1 MAKKVLGLDVSS
13 DGIGAVLLKRG
24 VKTHTVEACAH
35 VALAQ
40 DAPFEEALGDALEKL
55 RARVDIDDVICS
67 ASFPAERI
75 SYRHVEVPFKAA
87 RKIRQVL
94 PFELEPSLPF
104 AVEETVWA
112 YQGLGGARPN
122 TLLAAAAVKAEFDA
136 YLACLKSFD
145 LDPVSVSPAGYAL
158 ALLTGEQA
166 GRRES
171 DDDRWMLID
180 IGRRTATLFLLTGG
194 RIQAVRPVYRRSAHP
209 WSAADVAGTI
219 RQTLHAFS
227 ERTPGGYRPAQAFI
241 TGYDLLDV
249 NLETELAALLALPV
263 KRTDLSGGLPVTLDE
278 RAGENWRAHRMDKA
292 LALAYAG
299 FGLPGRQLLDFR
311 EGSAPRIRF
320 WSQYRRQLVTAG
332 LLALV
337 VVGLMGA
344 DLLSQ
349 TRVLERRLERL
360 NARITAVF
368 RSTFPEVKNIVDPLQ
383 QMRIKLREI
392 DRRIPEGIST
402 RAPALAILDDI
413 SRSIPAGIDV
423 VFSRLVITGD
433 NVQISAET
441 DTFNAVDEIKNRL
454 MRSELFGKVDITSAN
469 MDKTSRRV
477 RFKLKLHLT

>member
-24 VKTHTVEACAH
+24 VKTHTIEACAH
-35 VALAQ
+35 IALAQ
-40 DAPFEEALGDALEKL
+40 KAPFEESLAAALEKL
-55 RARVDIDDVICS
+55 CAQVDIGDVICT

-75 SYRHVEVPFKAA
+75 SYRHVEVPFRAA
-87 RKIRQVL
+87 RKIHQVL
-94 PFELEPSLPF
+94 PFELEPGLPYP
-104 AVEETVWA
+104 VEDTVWA
-112 YQGLGGARPN
+112 YQGLGGTRQN

-136 YLACLKSFD
+136 YLACLKHFG
-145 LDPVSVSPAGYAL
+145 LDPASVSPAGYAL
-158 ALLTGEQA
+158 ALLTDEQA
-166 GRRES
+166 KKQET

-180 IGRRTATLFLLTGG
+180 IGRQAATVFLLAGG
-194 RIQAVRPVYRRSAHP
+194 LIQAVRPVARRSAHP
-209 WSAADVAGTI
+209 WSAAEVATTI
-219 RQTLHAFS
+219 RRTLHAFS
-227 ERTPGGYRPAQAFI
+227 ERVPGGYTPGQAFI

-249 NLETELAALLALPV
+249 NLESELAGLLSLPV
-263 KRTDLSGGLPVTLDE
+263 KRTDLSGSLPVSLDE
-278 RAGENWRAHRMDKA
+278 RALENWRAHRMDKA

-299 FGLPGRQLLDFR
+299 FGLSGRQLLDFR

-332 LLALV
+332 VLALL

-349 TRVLERRLERL
+349 TRVLERRLAML
-360 NARITAVF
+360 NARITEVF

-383 QMRIKLREI
+383 QMRVKLREI
-392 DRRIPEGIST
+392 DRRMPEGIST
-402 RAPALAILDDI
+402 RPPALAILDDI
-413 SRSIPAGIDV
+413 SRSIPNSIDV

-454 MRSELFGKVDITSAN
+454 TQSELFGKVDITSAN